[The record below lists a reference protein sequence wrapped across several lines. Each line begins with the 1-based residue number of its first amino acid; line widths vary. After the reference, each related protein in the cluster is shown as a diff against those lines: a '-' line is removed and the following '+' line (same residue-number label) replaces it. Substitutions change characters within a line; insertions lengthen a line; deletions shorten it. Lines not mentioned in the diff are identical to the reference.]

1 MNRKNITFEDA
12 KSRLESLCA
21 RSEQCPSDLRR
32 KFYNWGI
39 PPSKAELIIEHLIDS
54 RYIDEI
60 RFARAFVLD
69 KFRFSRWG
77 RIKISH
83 ALRVKQISRNIIDSS
98 LSEIDEDEYI
108 QTLTSLLRAKSQSIT
123 EPLSYDGKTRLFRF
137 AISRGFEPALVIETI
152 NREKWITTD

>member
-1 MNRKNITFEDA
+1 MNRKNITYEEA

-21 RSEQCPSDLRR
+21 RSEQCSGDLRR
-32 KFYNWGI
+32 KLYNWGI
-39 PPSKAELIIEHLIDS
+39 PASKAEQIIEHLTEL

-60 RFARAFVLD
+60 RFTRAFVLD

-83 ALRVKQISRNIIDSS
+83 ALRLKQISQDIISSS
-98 LSEIDEDEYI
+98 LYEINEDEYI
-108 QTLTSLLRAKSQSIT
+108 QTLISVLRSKAQSIK

-152 NREKWITTD
+152 NQGKWITTD